1 MDPVLQRY
9 PHIINTHDNSRL
21 SLRILHL
28 ALVECDASS
37 STSDLIINIA
47 KTSGKGFST
56 LLIMYLKI
64 NEGWI

>member
-9 PHIINTHDNSRL
+9 PHITNTHDNLLL

-28 ALVECDASS
+28 ALVEYDASS
-37 STSDLIINIA
+37 STSDLIINIV